1 MIPASTFKEKE
12 NLKMEMKRDMY
23 RKFLSKFCKKIETYN
38 SFGKKDVILQVPE
51 FYFGM
56 TSYNVYNVSVYMQ
69 RQLTHLGYRAS
80 ILNSKGAIH
89 VSWGGG
95 APPPK
100 RTPGGGDVIDDEL
113 PSLAN
118 LKKAADSLRKK
129 FEKK

>member
-23 RKFLSKFCKKIETYN
+23 KKFLSKFCKKIETYN

-69 RQLTHLGYRAS
+69 RQLTRLGYRAS

-89 VSWGGG
+89 VAWGGG
-95 APPPK
+95 CEVPVKKSSGEPE
-100 RTPGGGDVIDDEL
+100 DDL